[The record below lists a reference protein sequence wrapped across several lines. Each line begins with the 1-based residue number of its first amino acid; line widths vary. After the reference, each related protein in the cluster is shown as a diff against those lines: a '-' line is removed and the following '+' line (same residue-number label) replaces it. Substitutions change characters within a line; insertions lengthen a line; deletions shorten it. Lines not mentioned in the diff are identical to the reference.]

1 MDFLKMKYQKMLHA
15 IMVVI
20 IIVMTTVGAVAQNGK
35 GLKKVVLDAGH
46 GGSDIGAAAFKMH
59 KHEKD
64 LALDIAL
71 RVGKMLADSVP
82 SLQVVYTRKSD
93 IRIELPDRHK
103 IANNAQADLFV
114 SIHVNATTGTRTKVP
129 NGYKYV
135 GKGSKRKKVQAYKTV
150 VNRETQ
156 AIGTETYVLGLHRN
170 SQKEKAIEE
179 FGDNLTEEPG
189 MLDENDPMTQVMIAQ
204 YSQTFLSRSVTFAG
218 KVQQNFANQ
227 SRVDRG
233 VKQKGLEVLA
243 GSAMPGVLIE
253 IGFINNIE
261 EEKYMNSEI
270 GQQEITYAI
279 FKAIRS
285 YKAEMSKNN

>member
-1 MDFLKMKYQKMLHA
+1 MTIDFLNKTLLKNIFILSVLVFLCNTS
-15 IMVVI
+15 I
-20 IIVMTTVGAVAQNGK
+20 AQNAK

-71 RVGKMLADSVP
+71 RVGKLIEDSLP
-82 SLQVVYTRKSD
+82 SLKVVYTRKTD
-93 IRIELPDRHK
+93 VRIELPERHK

-114 SIHVNATTGTRTKVP
+114 SIHVNATTGKRTKVA

-135 GKGSKRKKVQAYKTV
+135 GSGSKRRKVKAYKTV

-156 AIGTETYVLGLHRN
+156 ANGTETYVLGLHRN

-189 MLDENDPMTQVMIAQ
+189 MLDENDPMTQVLIAQ

-227 SRVDRG
+227 NRVDRG

-253 IGFINNIE
+253 IGFINNIAE
-261 EEKYMNSEI
+261 EEYMNSEA
-270 GQQEITYAI
+270 GQQEIAYAI
-279 FKAIRS
+279 FNAIKNYR
-285 YKAEMSKNN
+285 AEMNKNY